1 MAVRDACNQHI
12 SKHNLHKLQKKIVRS
27 VDSRIA
33 IFSRLLLLSLLLL
46 LLLLLFVCLC
56 AYVHIVHV
64 HALSKYYYFYKT
76 PYR

>member
-33 IFSRLLLLSLLLL
+33 IFSRLLLLSSLLL

>member
-46 LLLLLFVCLC
+46 LLLLFVCLC